1 MNYLRLGAELRRARE
16 AAGLTQKQISDRLN
30 VTAQT
35 VSAWENGRNKIDID
49 TFSELCKVY
58 GIDFA
63 NTLKLLN
70 DGSDNINPSQN
81 SLYGLNPETVQIAR
95 AYENADKGTQSAV
108 RKLLDIKDPPHIPDM
123 KEIKKFAEEI
133 VKNENMPTKK

>member
-1 MNYLRLGAELRRARE
+1 MNYLRLGAELKRARE

-81 SLYGLNPETVQIAR
+81 SLYGLNPEIVQIAR

-123 KEIKKFAEEI
+123 KEIKKFAEE
-133 VKNENMPTKK
+133 VFKNENMPTKK

>member
-1 MNYLRLGAELRRARE
+1 MNYLRLGAELKRARE

-123 KEIKKFAEEI
+123 KEIKKFAEE
-133 VKNENMPTKK
+133 VFKNENMPTKK

>member
-58 GIDFA
+58 GIDLPRMF
-63 NTLKLLN
+63 
-70 DGSDNINPSQN
+70 
-81 SLYGLNPETVQIAR
+81 
-95 AYENADKGTQSAV
+95 
-108 RKLLDIKDPPHIPDM
+108 
-123 KEIKKFAEEI
+123 
-133 VKNENMPTKK
+133 